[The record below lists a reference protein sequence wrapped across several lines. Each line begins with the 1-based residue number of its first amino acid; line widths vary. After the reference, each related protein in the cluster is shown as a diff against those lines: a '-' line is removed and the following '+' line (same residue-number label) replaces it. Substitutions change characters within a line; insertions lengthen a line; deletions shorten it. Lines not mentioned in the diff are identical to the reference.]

1 MNSDFNRNFW
11 IKISTVL
18 PAFLL
23 CVTSAAGAAELSPPA
38 SPRLT
43 DKNGRLLRAYSGGG
57 AAVRSEPV
65 GLEELSP
72 WLVLATLA
80 AEDRRFFSHPGVDL
94 KAVGRAL
101 RQNAE
106 QGRTVSG
113 ASTITQQLA
122 RALRP
127 TPKTLIGKLGEI
139 FSALALEFGHSKEEI
154 LEGYLNSVSYGNRTA
169 GAQAAA
175 RAYFGIPA
183 RNLTLAQSAAL
194 AGVPKSPALYDPV
207 RHPGKF
213 AARGAFILRR
223 LLELGYIDGESY
235 RLAAKE
241 KVTARLEKTPF
252 AAPQFC
258 DFALSATLHG
268 GSAGMFGG
276 KNSSG
281 GRGSLTTTLDLAVQ
295 EHAADSLSNQ
305 LALLSRRH
313 NVTNG
318 AALAIDNFTGGIIAW
333 VGSNDFFDAANSGQ
347 VDGVTALRQPGSALK
362 PFLYAL
368 AFSKGFKASD
378 LIEDEPLYAAGGYT
392 PLNYDKKYH
401 GRVRLREA
409 LACSYNV
416 PAVRLA
422 EKTGLAD
429 FLNLLKRFGFDSLDK
444 PAAFYGAGL
453 ALGNGEVKLLEL
465 VNAYAA
471 LARGGIWLPVVFEG
485 GKVPAGA
492 LRLRSERAR
501 RVIGANEAYIVT
513 DILSDNAAR
522 SEAFGPDSPLNLPFP
537 FAAKTG
543 TTKDYRDNWAVGYTP
558 EWTVGVWVGNF
569 DGSPMRKVSGISG
582 AAPALREIAVKMKE
596 LYGSTPF
603 RRPPALRP
611 ARVCAESGLLFS
623 PLCPSVMEEVF
634 LPGNMP
640 SGICA
645 MHGAKKPVPAAP
657 ASRPVIKYPVDGDIF
672 RIDPNTPL
680 AAQALFLKAS
690 VNDPDTVWRVDSM
703 ELPERGPR
711 AEWPLQAGFHRAFFT
726 IERGGKLYRSAP
738 VRFTVVK

>member
-1 MNSDFNRNFW
+1 MNNDFNRNFW
-11 IKISTVL
+11 VKISAVL

-23 CVTSAAGAAELSPPA
+23 YVTVAAGAAELSPPA
-38 SPRLT
+38 SPLLT
-43 DKNGRLLRAYSGGG
+43 DRNGRLLRAYPAGG
-57 AAVRSEPV
+57 AAVRSDPV
-65 GLEELSP
+65 SLEEISP
-72 WLVLATLA
+72 WLVLSTLA

-94 KAVGRAL
+94 KAIGRAL
-101 RQNAE
+101 WQNSKK
-106 QGRTVSG
+106 GRTVSG

-127 TPKTLIGKLGEI
+127 RPKTLLGKLGEM
-139 FSALALEFGHSKEEI
+139 FSALRLESGHSKEEI

-175 RAYFGIPA
+175 RAYFGLPA
-183 RNLTLAQSAAL
+183 RDLTLAQSAAL
-194 AGVPKSPALYDPV
+194 AGVPKSPALYNPV
-207 RHPGKF
+207 RHPGNF
-213 AARGAFILRR
+213 AARGSFILRR
-223 LLELGYIDGESY
+223 MLELGYIDGESY

-241 KVTARLEKTPF
+241 KVSARLAPPPF

-258 DFALSATLHG
+258 DFAL
-268 GSAGMFGG
+268 
-276 KNSSG
+276 KNSPG
-281 GRGSLTTTLDLAVQ
+281 GRGSLATTLDLAVQ

-305 LALLSRRH
+305 LARLSRRH

-318 AALAIDNFTGGIIAW
+318 SVLAIDNFTGGIIAW
-333 VGSNDFFDAANSGQ
+333 VGSNDFFDAENSGQ

-368 AFSKGFKASD
+368 ALSKGARASD

-422 EKTGLAD
+422 EKTGTTD
-429 FLNLLKRFGFDSLDK
+429 FLSLLKRFGFDSLDK
-444 PAAFYGAGL
+444 PAAYYGAGL

-471 LARGGIWLPVVFEG
+471 LARGGIWLPAAFE
-485 GKVPAGA
+485 AGQA
-492 LRLRSERAR
+492 PSFFLKGPKCGARRACPERSR

-522 SEAFGPDSPLNLPFP
+522 AEAFGPDSPLNLPFP

-569 DGSPMRKVSGISG
+569 NGSPMRKVSGITG
-582 AAPALREIAVKMKE
+582 AAPVLREVALKMKE

-603 RRPPALRP
+603 RRPLALSS
-611 ARVCAESGLLFS
+611 AHVCAESGLLFS
-623 PLCPSVMEEVF
+623 PLCPSVMEELF

-640 SGICA
+640 SAICG
-645 MHGAKKPVPAAP
+645 MHGAKKSAPAVP
-657 ASRPVIKYPVDGDIF
+657 ASRPKIKYPVDGDIF

-680 AAQALFLKAS
+680 AAQAVFLKAS
-690 VNDPDTVWRVDSM
+690 VDDPDTVWRVDSK

-711 AEWPLQAGFHRAFFT
+711 AEWGLRAGFHRAFFT
-726 IERGGKLYRSAP
+726 VKRGGRTYRSAP